1 MNQSNQSPVR
11 VDAQALADAIN
22 KRLGTKYRRSY
33 IGAVRSGKNPVGHPA
48 LRDLIL
54 EEEARIIRDAAD
66 AQSQPSKPWTNL

>member
-1 MNQSNQSPVR
+1 MNQNHPSPVR

-22 KRLGTKYRRSY
+22 KRLGTKYRRAY

-54 EEEARIIRDAAD
+54 EEEARMIREAA
-66 AQSQPSKPWTNL
+66 AATESQA